1 MQNHSEFTS
10 QNFRYTANNGLCA
23 KNKDQTSF
31 FPCLDIYCST
41 AVSYTHLAKELY
53 DNDLIP
59 FRKSAVKHALNSI
72 DFCINFNLLIKM
84 AELLGYS
91 ESNMGYSLKEYKR
104 MIVVYYH
111 DDLDG
116 QCSAAQVRE
125 SMEDI
130 TANPIRCIAVQYLSL
145 IHI

>member
-1 MQNHSEFTS
+1 
-10 QNFRYTANNGLCA
+10 
-23 KNKDQTSF
+23 
-31 FPCLDIYCST
+31 
-41 AVSYTHLAKELY
+41 
-53 DNDLIP
+53 
-59 FRKSAVKHALNSI
+59 
-72 DFCINFNLLIKM
+72 M

-130 TANPIRCIAVQYLSL
+130 TANPIRCIAVQYNGTIWKKEEIEERICLSPIQTATYDVRFKNRWL
-145 IHI
+145 MTAQED